1 MHLFKFLFQVQQLAC
16 IADARNKR
24 VQERMVHMK
33 ETPEAI
39 NLFLAPAMQAV
50 QQHKCYPGKTA
61 NIL

>member
-1 MHLFKFLFQVQQLAC
+1 MHLLKFYFTG
-16 IADARNKR
+16 ARNKR
-24 VQERMVHMK
+24 VQERMVHTK

-39 NLFLAPAMQAV
+39 ILFLAPAMQAV